1 MLALVAIVVAYSL
14 IGLAISLVTLWRYV
28 QENGALD
35 AVAVLL
41 TIREVLGEALSFIW
55 FLLLFHMWGLLDLKA
70 TLSWS
75 GNLPP
80 PITSPEGQAIFLLLL
95 IAALG
100 YVTLYSLGKLW
111 WAFFLALAVSALA
124 QIYLNLLDFA
134 FLLALLLLG
143 LVSTLG
149 VAWALFSELHTFIR
163 RRLGW

>member
-1 MLALVAIVVAYSL
+1 L

-41 TIREVLGEALSFIW
+41 TLREVLGEALSFIW
-55 FLLLFHMWGLLDLKA
+55 FLLLFHMWGLLDLRA
-70 TLSWS
+70 TLNWS
-75 GNLPP
+75 ANLPP
-80 PITSPEGQAIFLLLL
+80 SIASPEGQAIFLLLL

-134 FLLALLLLG
+134 FLTALLLLG

-149 VAWALFSELHTFIR
+149 VAWTLFSELHTYIR
-163 RRLGW
+163 RGLGW